1 MMHTFH
7 ILIGVII
14 ASIHCINAFIIIGP
28 RRRSDIPIKFP
39 SLQLNSN
46 LDDRTERTSL
56 KQKSSYSD
64 RISSIGSKIHH
75 NLLPWTLALTIILS
89 PFQLEFISNNNSNNI
104 KVDPVPLITAWAA
117 DYGSLTV
124 EQKAVAE
131 AWRIVDNNFIDRT
144 FNHQDWFQLRQ
155 DFVKKK
161 YKSMDEAN
169 TAIESLVSSLG
180 DKYTRYL
187 PLNKYKSIVD
197 AATGTLAG
205 IGVELSTDSTTQRV
219 YVSDVEATG
228 PASIGIHRC
237 FVLFLYF
244 FFLLQ

>member
-1 MMHTFH
+1 MVHVYN
-7 ILIGVII
+7 ILIGVLIVSGQYANGFI
-14 ASIHCINAFIIIGP
+14 ASGP
-28 RRRSDIPIKFP
+28 RVPEIPGNIP
-39 SLQLNSN
+39 SLQPSRRKSLQVYIRDTESKQDSYWNTN
-46 LDDRTERTSL
+46 LGITS
-56 KQKSSYSD
+56 KQLH
-64 RISSIGSKIHH
+64 RALFPIA
-75 NLLPWTLALTIILS
+75 LALTVILS
-89 PFQLEFISNNNSNNI
+89 PFQL
-104 KVDPVPLITAWAA
+104 DLIPNKPHTPSTAAWAA
-117 DYGSLTV
+117 DYGSLTT

-144 FNHQDWFQLRQ
+144 FNHQDWFQIRQ

-197 AATGTLAG
+197 TATGTLAG

-219 YVSDVEATG
+219 IVADVEAKS
-228 PASIGIHRC
+228 PASLGRFC
-237 FVLFLYF
+237 LVFFLESFLFLT
-244 FFLLQ
+244 L